1 MQTGSKDDLPPILHV
16 DAEGGFDFTTIS
28 AAVDAAPPGSFII
41 VQPGVYRES
50 VLLTKPVFLIGAG
63 EPGEAVIEARDGFAL
78 GSIASGGLVKNLA
91 LRKIGAG
98 GGWYSVVVARGRME
112 FQLCTITCED
122 LSCVAIHDGAE
133 PTLLGNCI
141 HSGNEAG
148 VFYFKGGGGRL
159 EKNEIFD
166 NKHAGV
172 LIKEGCDPVVT
183 GNRIFDG
190 EEAGLKVNNGGRG
203 TIEDNEIFSNKLS
216 NVMIAYGGDPILR
229 RNRIYTSKESG
240 IFLYEGARGTIEDND
255 IYKNDNCGISIT
267 TESQPTVRGNRL
279 RENETGIRIRKGCA
293 GLIDSNEIVAS
304 IQAGLRI
311 DAKTAATVRRNRI
324 SGNRWGISLDADAGG
339 TVEDNDL
346 RGNTEAAWHMDVGD
360 DAGLVKSGN
369 IE

>member
-1 MQTGSKDDLPPILHV
+1 MKPADADMPPILHV
-16 DAEGGFDFTTIS
+16 DADGRLDFTTIS

-41 VQPGVYRES
+41 VQPGIYRES
-50 VLLTKPVFLIGAG
+50 VLLKKPVFLIGAG
-63 EPGEAVIEARDGFAL
+63 EPGDAVIEAHDGYAL
-78 GSIASGGLVKNLA
+78 ASIASRGLVKNLA
-91 LRKIGAG
+91 LRKIGTG

-112 FQLCTITCED
+112 FQLCAITCED

-133 PTLLGNCI
+133 PTLLGNSI
-141 HSGNEAG
+141 HQGNEAG

-172 LIKEGCDPVVT
+172 LIEDGCDPVVT

-190 EEAGLKVNNGGRG
+190 EEAGLKVKNGGRG
-203 TIEDNEIFSNKLS
+203 TIEGNEIFSNKLS

-229 RNRIYTSKESG
+229 RNRIHSSKESG
-240 IFLYEGARGTIEDND
+240 IFLYEDARGTIEEND
-255 IYKNDNCGISIT
+255 IYKNGNCGISIT
-267 TESQPTVRGNRL
+267 TESWPMIRRNRI

-293 GLIDSNEIVAS
+293 GSIESNEIVGS
-304 IQAGLRI
+304 TLAGLRI
-311 DAKTAATVRRNRI
+311 DEKTAATVRRNRI
-324 SGNRWGISLDADAGG
+324 SGNRWGISLDAGAGG

-346 RGNTEAAWHMDVGD
+346 RGNTEEAWGMDPGD